1 MLIKK
6 INGTDYANTNS
17 VRNLHQVSSA
27 NPKNQFFIPSQ
38 TSNEKLIPEDPPLAK
53 PRGRVGLAPMQAGGG
68 NSAKSRAIASE
79 KTPVGLPKK
88 AAVIIVADEGANNE
102 TAQQS
107 RSIVGNIVKT

>member
-1 MLIKK
+1 
-6 INGTDYANTNS
+6 
-17 VRNLHQVSSA
+17 
-27 NPKNQFFIPSQ
+27 
-38 TSNEKLIPEDPPLAK
+38 
-53 PRGRVGLAPMQAGGG
+53 MQAGGG

-88 AAVIIVADEGANNE
+88 AAVIIVADEAANNE